1 MPAKPNQ
8 RASAGVPPALEE
20 EASVGIQCTGRA
32 INAAMKDD
40 ACNLRLGGFCT
51 QQTFMPIHAHS
62 YILMIDR
69 ELCS

>member
-1 MPAKPNQ
+1 MWAMPNQ
-8 RASAGVPPALEE
+8 RGSASVPPALDE
-20 EASVGIQCTGRA
+20 EAGVGIQCTGRA

-40 ACNLRLGGFCT
+40 GCNLRLGGFCT
-51 QQTFMPIHAHS
+51 QQTFMPIYAHS

>member
-1 MPAKPNQ
+1 MRAKPNQ
-8 RASAGVPPALEE
+8 GASAGVPPALEE

-51 QQTFMPIHAHS
+51 QQTFMPIYAHS

>member
-1 MPAKPNQ
+1 MQAKPNQ
-8 RASAGVPPALEE
+8 GASAGAPPALEE

-51 QQTFMPIHAHS
+51 QQMFLPIHAHS
-62 YILMIDR
+62 DILMIDH